1 METLSLILLM
11 LALILLTQVI
21 GHYIRFIPTALIQII
36 AGTVAALLMSG
47 LTIEVESEWFL
58 LLFIAPLLYN
68 DSSHFPREDL
78 WRMRT
83 AIFGNAIILVLLTT
97 IVGGYFINWLIP
109 VIPVAAA
116 FALAAILS
124 PTDPIAVNGIA
135 KRVQIPEQILTLV
148 RGESLINDA
157 SGLVA
162 FSYAVAAVVTGYF
175 SLQSATTEFFYMF
188 IVGALIGLTISLAMN
203 FLKVRLRRA
212 GIEDVVFYALLQIL
226 TPFIIFFI
234 AEEGFHASGVI
245 AVVTGGILHALIKE
259 RTETF
264 FAQEQTLTDNI
275 WTMIAYTLN
284 GIIFL
289 LLGLTL
295 PEATREIF
303 ADDAIN
309 NWRLMLYVIEIGSF
323 ILAIRLVWTMFFN
336 WFDHRFFKKED
347 RDHRRPS
354 FKQDLITTLVGVRG
368 TITMVGVLSLPFLTE
383 SGEAFPERS
392 LIIFLAAGVIIYT
405 LVLATILLPVLNRGE
420 AATPIALDLNTQKQ
434 RMIRRAISEIKQVT
448 DEDNAVVAFD
458 LLNEYHVMLRLL
470 RAQEKSQE
478 ELNQFNDQLKALR
491 LEAVQW
497 EKEETKRFVAEHK
510 VPDLLKKDVFRS
522 IENRRKA
529 IGKDSRFQIVQPIR
543 KLWWKRKRSNM
554 SSDALIQMTQVEHE
568 LYEKVMGTVIERL
581 ENCRSSYPPD
591 VVQSVLEFYKRLR
604 FKHTRWSSPIGGKD
618 VDQQK
623 EELCLKA
630 IEVQRL
636 EIANMSK
643 EGDLSNEEEKELRRF
658 IHYIES
664 VVLYEYVE

>member
-11 LALILLTQVI
+11 LALIILTQVL
-21 GHYIRFIPTALIQII
+21 GHYIRFIPTALIQIVV
-36 AGTVAALLMSG
+36 GTIAALLISG
-47 LTIEVESEWFL
+47 LKIEVESEWFL

-68 DSSHFPREDL
+68 DSSHFPRDEL
-78 WRMRT
+78 WKMRA
-83 AIFGNAIILVLLTT
+83 AIFGNAIVLVLLTT
-97 IVGGYFINWLIP
+97 VIGGYFINWLVP

-135 KRVQIPEQILTLV
+135 KRVQIPEQILNLV

-175 SLQSATTEFFYMF
+175 SIQQATTEFVYMF
-188 IVGALIGLTISLAMN
+188 AVGAVVGLAISVAMN
-203 FLKVRLRRA
+203 WLKMKLRRT

-226 TPFIIFFI
+226 TPFIIFFV
-234 AEEGFHASGVI
+234 AEEILHASGVI

-275 WTMIAYTLN
+275 WTMIAYILN

-309 NWRLMLYVIEIGSF
+309 NWRLMSFVIEIGTV
-323 ILAIRLVWTMFFN
+323 ILLIRLIWTMFFN
-336 WFDHRFFKKED
+336 WFDHRFLKKA
-347 RDHRRPS
+347 DHRKPS
-354 FKQDLITTLVGVRG
+354 FKQDVITTLVGVRG
-368 TITMVGVLSLPFLTE
+368 TITMVGVLSLPFVTE
-383 SGEAFPERS
+383 SGEGFPERS
-392 LIIFLAAGVIIYT
+392 LIIFLAAGVIIFT
-405 LVLATILLPVLNRGE
+405 LVLATILLPLLNRGE
-420 AATPIALDLNTQKQ
+420 ADAQPELDLNSYKQ
-434 RMIRRAISEIKQVT
+434 RMVKRAITEIKQVVQEENST
-448 DEDNAVVAFD
+448 VAFD

-470 RAQEKSQE
+470 RAQEKSEE
-478 ELNQFNDQLKALR
+478 ELTHFNQQLKKLR

-497 EKEETKRFVAEHK
+497 ERNFTKQFLQEHK
-510 VPDLLKKDVFRS
+510 TPDQLKKEVFRS
-522 IENRRKA
+522 IDNRREA
-529 IGKDSRFQIVQPIR
+529 IDKEARFRLLQPIR
-543 KLWWKRKRSNM
+543 KILWKRKRSNM
-554 SSDALIQMTQVEHE
+554 SSDQLIHLTQVEHE
-568 LYEKVMGTVIERL
+568 LYEQVMTGVITRL
-581 ENCRSSYPPD
+581 EGCRGDYPPD

-604 FKHTRWSSPIGGKD
+604 FKHTRWSSPVGGKAD

-623 EELCLKA
+623 EELCLRA
-630 IEVQRL
+630 IEVQRQ
-636 EIANMSK
+636 EIASMSK
-643 EGDLSNEEEKELRRF
+643 EGDLSGEEEKELRRF

>member
-11 LALILLTQVI
+11 LVLIILTQVL
-21 GHYIRFIPTALIQII
+21 GHYIRFIPTALIQILV
-36 AGTVAALLMSG
+36 GTITALLISG
-47 LTIEVESEWFL
+47 LKIEVESEWFL

-68 DSSHFPREDL
+68 DSSHFPRDEL
-78 WRMRT
+78 WKMRA
-83 AIFGNAIILVLLTT
+83 AIFGNAIVLVLLTT
-97 IVGGYFINWLIP
+97 VIGGYFINWLVP

-135 KRVQIPEQILTLV
+135 KRVQIPEQILNLV

-175 SLQSATTEFFYMF
+175 SIQQATTEFVYMF
-188 IVGALIGLTISLAMN
+188 VVGAVVGLAISIAMN
-203 FLKVRLRRA
+203 WLKVKLRRT
-212 GIEDVVFYALLQIL
+212 GIEDVVFYVLLQIL
-226 TPFIIFFI
+226 TPFIIFFV
-234 AEEGFHASGVI
+234 AEEVLHASGVI

-275 WTMIAYTLN
+275 WTMIAYILN

-309 NWRLMLYVIEIGSF
+309 NWRLMLFVIEIGGV
-323 ILAIRLVWTMFFN
+323 ILLIRLIWTMFFN
-336 WFDHRFFKKED
+336 WFDHRFLKKA
-347 RDHRRPS
+347 DHQKPA
-354 FKQDLITTLVGVRG
+354 FKQDVITTLVGVRG

-392 LIIFLAAGVIIYT
+392 LIIFLAAGVIIFT
-405 LVLATILLPVLNRGE
+405 LILATILLPLLNRGE
-420 AATPIALDLNTQKQ
+420 ADAQPELDLNAYKQ
-434 RMIRRAISEIKQVT
+434 RMVKRAITEIKQVVQEENST
-448 DEDNAVVAFD
+448 VAFD

-470 RAQEKSQE
+470 RAQEKSEE
-478 ELNQFNDQLKALR
+478 ELMRFNEQLKHLR
-491 LEAVQW
+491 LEA
-497 EKEETKRFVAEHK
+497 ETSGTTKQFLQEHK
-510 VPDLLKKDVFRS
+510 TPEQLRKEVFRS
-522 IENRRKA
+522 IDNRIEAIEKEARFRLSQPLRK
-529 IGKDSRFQIVQPIR
+529 I
-543 KLWWKRKRSNM
+543 LWKRKRSNM
-554 SSDALIQMTQVEHE
+554 SSEQLIRLTQVEHE
-568 LYEKVMGTVIERL
+568 LYEQVMTEVITRL
-581 ENCRSSYPPD
+581 EGCRGDYPVD

-604 FKHTRWSSPIGGKD
+604 FKHTRWSSPVGGKAD

-623 EELCLKA
+623 EELCLRA
-630 IEVQRL
+630 IEVQRQ
-636 EIANMSK
+636 EIASMSK
-643 EGDLSNEEEKELRRF
+643 EGDLSGEEEKELRRF